1 MTTMTKMIAIAT
13 LFAALNTPALA
24 EWVDA
29 DSNPANS
36 GRYIEGVAPGPVYQ
50 KPAVRSRASRAPAT
64 EAYGSLPSFGD
75 TSRAAPRRTYPG
87 PSIGEQLWMERA
99 SKPDF

>member
-13 LFAALNTPALA
+13 LFAALSTPALA

-29 DSNPANS
+29 ESNPANS
-36 GRYIEGVAPGPVYQ
+36 GRYIEGIAPGPVYQ
-50 KPAVRSRASRAPAT
+50 KPAARSQTSRVPAT
-64 EAYGSLPSFGD
+64 EAYGSVPSFG
-75 TSRAAPRRTYPG
+75 APAGNTQRRTHQG
-87 PSIGEQLWMERA
+87 PSHGEMLWMERA